1 MWLSLGLISALFLG
15 MYDVSK
21 KHAVHQNAV
30 LPVLFLAT
38 LTGACLMLPLLVLSR
53 LSPELLSH
61 HHLLI
66 PSLTWDTHALIG
78 LKSLLVGSSW
88 ICAYFA
94 LKHLPISLAAPIR
107 ASAPV
112 WTLLGALL
120 IFHER
125 LNSMEWSGL
134 LILFLSYYAFSL
146 LGAAEG
152 IAFHR
157 NRWIPLIFLGTLL
170 GAGSGLYDKFLLQ
183 RLSLP
188 PVAVQAWFS
197 LYLALILGL
206 VLLTFWLPHRHRYTP
221 FVWRWSIPLI
231 GILLIMADFAYF
243 KALSEPGV
251 LITLL
256 SSIRRSSVIVAFV
269 GGGLLFREKNKRW
282 KALALAGVL
291 AGIAL
296 IILAH

>member
-38 LTGACLMLPLLVLSR
+38 LSGACLMLPLLVLSR
-53 LSPELLSH
+53 LSPELLRH
-61 HHLLI
+61 HHLLV
-66 PSLTWDTHALIG
+66 PSLAWRTHALIG

-107 ASAPV
+107 ASGPV
-112 WTLLGALL
+112 WTLLGALI

-125 LNSMEWSGL
+125 LNGMEWAGL
-134 LILFLSYYAFSL
+134 FILFLSYYAFSL
-146 LGAAEG
+146 LGSAEG

-157 NRWIPLIFLGTLL
+157 NKWVPLIFLGTLL

-183 RLSLP
+183 RLSLSP
-188 PVAVQAWFS
+188 IAVQAWFS
-197 LYLALILGL
+197 LYLVLILGL
-206 VLLTFWLPHRHRYTP
+206 VLLAFWLPHRHRYTP
-221 FVWRWSIPLI
+221 FAWRWSIPLI

-243 KALSEPGV
+243 KALSEPNV

-269 GGGLLFREKNKRW
+269 VGGLLFHEKNKRW
-282 KALALAGVL
+282 KALALTGVL

-296 IILAH
+296 IILAN